1 MPLAVFEE
9 VDAKRQGRGR
19 DDAERALRARQVMR
33 HWTGRFGAEGAN
45 GSKGFWELQDRDI
58 DALYKAKATE
68 AGARKRSMDLRMLL
82 LCHALRVRLAPLRPA
97 PPRYHGT
104 RRVQL
109 VRGEGR
115 GVSN

>member
-1 MPLAVFEE
+1 VLSPHLLPTAC
-9 VDAKRQGRGR
+9 
-19 DDAERALRARQVMR
+19 RALAPSTYRRRPA
-33 HWTGRFGAEGAN
+33 
-45 GSKGFWELQDRDI
+45 LQDEDDDNIGVDGLVRLCEDL
-58 DALYKAKATE
+58 DVDP
-68 AGARKRSMDLRMLL
+68 SDLRMLL

>member
-1 MPLAVFEE
+1 MLYEKYKVLSPHLLPTAC
-9 VDAKRQGRGR
+9 
-19 DDAERALRARQVMR
+19 RALAPSTYPRRPA
-33 HWTGRFGAEGAN
+33 
-45 GSKGFWELQDRDI
+45 LQDEDDDNVGVDGLVRLCEDL
-58 DALYKAKATE
+58 DVDP
-68 AGARKRSMDLRMLL
+68 SDLRMLL

>member
-1 MPLAVFEE
+1 MRLCEDLD
-9 VDAKRQGRGR
+9 VDP
-19 DDAERALRARQVMR
+19 
-33 HWTGRFGAEGAN
+33 
-45 GSKGFWELQDRDI
+45 S
-58 DALYKAKATE
+58 
-68 AGARKRSMDLRMLL
+68 DLRMLL